1 MIGWIIAAAILLLI
15 GFFPLS
21 VKIKYDADGTYA
33 AVMIGPYKLQLVP
46 KKNDG
51 TGKKEKPKKQKKE
64 AEPKEKKK
72 KKPKQPGQGGSILDF
87 WPFVELVWSF
97 LGTFRRKLLL
107 KELTLRICFGGTD
120 AAQTAMNY
128 GRAQA
133 VLGAVYPRLRQG
145 FRIQKENVGVSC
157 DFTQDK
163 MCVTAVLH
171 IRVLVGDLLHLAL
184 VYGVKGLKAFLAF
197 RKKRKPVCMSA
208 DTDTILKDKA
218 VQDNESSSS

>member
-1 MIGWIIAAAILLLI
+1 M
-15 GFFPLS
+15 
-21 VKIKYDADGTYA
+21 
-33 AVMIGPYKLQLVP
+33 
-46 KKNDG
+46 
-51 TGKKEKPKKQKKE
+51 
-64 AEPKEKKK
+64 
-72 KKPKQPGQGGSILDF
+72 
-87 WPFVELVWSF
+87 ELVWSF